1 MTAKETIEILNKQWV
16 DASDIRKLALY
27 RRNKEFE
34 IKRIIRNKILDK
46 GYLLPTGYVP
56 TVNVIEYLKIDIKY
70 LESRALCEDK
80 LNKS

>member
-1 MTAKETIEILNKQWV
+1 MTAKETLEILNKQWV

-56 TVNVIEYLKIDIKY
+56 TVNVIEYLKIDI
-70 LESRALCEDK
+70 
-80 LNKS
+80 